1 MISCDV
7 VAASVETVGVLVSVS
22 VLVPVARSIDAVSID
37 VALTMVLVMLSG
49 DAVGTFVVT
58 VLTSIAAEVISEVRV
73 AGLVTLVKVVPVV
86 VITVV
91 DIDPTMPVVVVTIVP
106 ANVELAFSVMCVDA
120 EDVTE
125 TIHVL

>member
-58 VLTSIAAEVISEVRV
+58 VLTSIAAEVIPEVRV

-125 TIHVL
+125 MIHVL

>member
-37 VALTMVLVMLSG
+37 VALTMVSVMLSG

-58 VLTSIAAEVISEVRV
+58 VLTSIAAEVIPEVRV

-91 DIDPTMPVVVVTIVP
+91 DIDPTMPVVVVNIVP

-120 EDVTE
+120 EDVPK
-125 TIHVL
+125 TIHGL